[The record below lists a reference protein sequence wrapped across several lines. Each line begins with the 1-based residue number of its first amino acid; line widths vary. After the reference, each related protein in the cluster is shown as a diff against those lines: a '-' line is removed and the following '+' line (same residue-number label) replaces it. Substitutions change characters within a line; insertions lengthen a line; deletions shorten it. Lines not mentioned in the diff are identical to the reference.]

1 MHSEPQQT
9 DAKKSNGCL
18 IAALIIVMVLILP
31 PLLLLGLCGV
41 LSSHPSDQ
49 SFGLGVFAVIVI
61 SIIGVVYLI
70 NEYKISP
77 ESRSISVH
85 KTWKQLQ
92 AYSHTVEYS

>member
-31 PLLLLGLCGV
+31 PLLLLGFCAV
-41 LSSHPSDQ
+41 LSSNSSDQ

-61 SIIGVVYLI
+61 SILGVVFLI
-70 NEYKISP
+70 NEL
-77 ESRSISVH
+77 R
-85 KTWKQLQ
+85 
-92 AYSHTVEYS
+92 